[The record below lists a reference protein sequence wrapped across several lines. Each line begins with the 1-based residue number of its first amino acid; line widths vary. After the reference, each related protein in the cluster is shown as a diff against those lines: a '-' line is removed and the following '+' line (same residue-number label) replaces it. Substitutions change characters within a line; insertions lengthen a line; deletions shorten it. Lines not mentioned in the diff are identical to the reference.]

1 MADEIEYEVKV
12 DTSEVK
18 QAENAFTRFTN
29 KASQAF
35 SGLGGKLKDV
45 GDKFGELPG
54 VVGNASTSLMGL
66 GRSMLALVANPIG
79 AVITALVGIFAALK
93 GALTK
98 TEAGMDSLAR
108 LTSIFGAILNPIIEA
123 VSGFATLLVDGLA
136 GALELVGSLF
146 GSAAT
151 EGRKLADLQDELED
165 RELAL
170 NEARAKG
177 NKELAQAR
185 ELLSDS
191 NASLADRRKALD
203 QVRKSET
210 DLASKELQF
219 AKDRLKAAQL
229 DQKLNGQTEA
239 SKKAIS
245 DAIVQMQNAET
256 ELASK
261 RRLFNREAK
270 KLDAEEEARKKEAAK
285 AEEER
290 QKELADKQKEWADA
304 RRDASD
310 KIREADR
317 KNIIDSIKDEEEKA
331 KKQAEFDLDNAKREI
346 ARGKYTKA
354 ERDRLI
360 QEAEEANQIKL
371 TQIAETAEKKKLD
384 DKKKADEELKAFME
398 KSAQEEAKF
407 IDEQYAKEQLRLTQ
421 TLTNEKDLQKA
432 LQDLEIER
440 LNNQIQAR
448 KDAGQAT
455 TDLELT
461 LANKRIE
468 IAKNEE
474 ATKKDLAQK
483 EKDAKIALLDATSN
497 ALSSLSNAVGEE
509 TATGK
514 TLAVASALIDTY
526 SGANKALAAGAGTP
540 LGYINMAAILATGF
554 ANVRKIVST
563 PIPGQS
569 DTGASIPSAGPSVSI
584 VGGSADPS
592 AQLARSLASQEQ
604 KPIKAYTVGTDM
616 STQQALDRRI
626 QQNATFPG

>member
-12 DTSEVK
+12 DTKSVD
-18 QAENAFTRFTN
+18 QAE
-29 KASQAF
+29 SAF
-35 SGLGGKLKDV
+35 SKFSNTASKAFGSIGGKIADV
-45 GDKFGELPG
+45 GNKFGELPG
-54 VVGNASTSLMGL
+54 SVGNAASSLMGL
-66 GRSMLALVANPIG
+66 GRAMLALVANPIG
-79 AVITALVGIFAALK
+79 AVIAALVGIFAALK

-191 NASLADRRKALD
+191 NASLEDRKKALD
-203 QVRKSET
+203 QIRKSET
-210 DLASKELQF
+210 DLAGKELQF

-261 RRLFNREAK
+261 RRLFNKEAK

-290 QKELADKQKEWADA
+290 QKDLEDKRKEYASQ

-317 KNIIDSIKDEEEKA
+317 KNIIDSIKDEEAKA

-371 TQIAETAEKKKLD
+371 TEIAETAEKKKLD

-398 KSAQEEAKF
+398 KSAQDEAKF

-421 TLTNEKDLQKA
+421 TLTNEKDLQTA
-432 LQDLEIER
+432 LQNLELTR
-440 LNNQIQAR
+440 LQNQIQAR
-448 KDAGQAT
+448 KDNGQAT
-455 TDLELT
+455 TDLEQS
-461 LANKRIE
+461 LATKRID

-474 ATKKDLAQK
+474 AQKKDLAQK
-483 EKDAKIALLDATSN
+483 EFDTKMALYDATSN
-497 ALSSLSNAVGEE
+497 ALGAIGNAIGEE
-509 TATGK
+509 TAAAKG
-514 TLAVASALIDTY
+514 LAIAGAIIDTY
-526 SGANKALAAGAGTP
+526 AGATKALSAGAGTP
-540 LGYINMAAILATGF
+540 LGYINAAAIIATGF
-554 ANVRKIVST
+554 ANVRKMTAT
-563 PIPGQS
+563 PIPGAN
-569 DTGASIPSAGPSVSI
+569 DTSSAAPSMGPSVSI

-592 AQLARSLASQEQ
+592 AQLAKSLASQQQ
-604 KPIKAYTVGTDM
+604 KPIKAYTVATDM

>member
-1 MADEIEYEVKV
+1 MAEEVVIPVKT
-12 DTSEVK
+12 DT
-18 QAENAFTRFTN
+18 
-29 KASQAF
+29 
-35 SGLGGKLKDV
+35 KDV
-45 GDKFGELPG
+45 SKLMQLLDKLGEKFKSVTSGFGKALDNVGQKFEELPG
-54 VVGNASTSLMGL
+54 PIGGMASSVMGL
-66 GRSMLALVANPIG
+66 GKAMLALVANPIG
-79 AVITALVGIFAALK
+79 LFLTALVGIFVALRS
-93 GALTK
+93 ALTK
-98 TEAGMDSLAR
+98 TEKGMDALAR
-108 LTSIFGAILNPIIEA
+108 LTAIFGAVLNPIIEA

-136 GALELVGSLF
+136 NGLELVAGLF
-146 GSAAT
+146 GSTAS

-191 NASLADRRKALD
+191 NASLSDRKKALE

-229 DQKLNGQTEA
+229 DQKLNGETED

-245 DAIVQMQNAET
+245 DAIVQMANAET

-261 RRLFNREAK
+261 RRLFNKEAK

-290 QKELADKQKEWADA
+290 QKELVAKQKEWNDA

-384 DKKKADEELKAFME
+384 DKKKADEELKAFMD

-432 LQDLEIER
+432 LQDLELTR
-440 LNNQIQAR
+440 LQNQIQAR
-448 KDAGQAT
+448 KDAGQTT
-455 TDLELT
+455 TDLEQT
-461 LANKRIE
+461 LATKRID

-474 ATKKDLAQK
+474 AQKKDLAQK
-483 EKDAKIALLDATSN
+483 EFDTKMALYDATSN
-497 ALSSLSNAVGEE
+497 ALSAIGDAIGEE
-509 TATGK
+509 TAAAKG
-514 TLAVASALIDTY
+514 LAIAGAIIDTY
-526 SGANKALAAGAGTP
+526 AGATKALKAGAGTP
-540 LGYINMAAILATGF
+540 LGYINAAAIIATGF
-554 ANVRKIVST
+554 ANVRKMAST
-563 PIPGQS
+563 PVPGSS
-569 DTGASIPSAGPSVSI
+569 DSSGSAPSMGPSVSI

-592 AQLARSLASQEQ
+592 AQLAKSLASQQQ
-604 KPIKAYTVGTDM
+604 KPIKAYAVATDM